1 MSVGPMTRRRMG
13 KLAWISDVLKRAWR
27 AKSLSEKLKTGSIK
41 RDSQSTTHFF
51 DLLSVFNV

>member
-1 MSVGPMTRRRMG
+1 MTRRRMG